1 MCFIK
6 VVRTKIVKKF
16 KSLQAICDFMHQYAI
31 PYIIC
36 ADKSLPNK
44 EKFGN
49 LLAYSYLCPLE

>member
-6 VVRTKIVKKF
+6 VVRTKIVKKI

-31 PYIIC
+31 PYMIY

-49 LLAYSYLCPLE
+49 LLAYSYP